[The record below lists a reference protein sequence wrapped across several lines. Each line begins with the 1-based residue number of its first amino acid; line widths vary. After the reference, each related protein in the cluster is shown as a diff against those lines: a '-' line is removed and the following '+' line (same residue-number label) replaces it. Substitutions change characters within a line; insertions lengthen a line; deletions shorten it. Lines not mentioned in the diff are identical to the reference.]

1 MNTLMNT
8 LLESLKNS
16 FLHHKLNKAIRDIK
30 KSSFRDSIDIMD
42 KCLMDVFLNYNY
54 ITDENNFIRF
64 EEVTLPKSFNRT
76 HENHT
81 DGCCLIDNPM
91 EIRFF
96 FDNGNENI
104 YDSFSHDEHDI
115 LIKIMENIL
124 KTVK

>member
-1 MNTLMNT
+1 MNTLF
-8 LLESLKNS
+8 ESLRDS
-16 FLHHKLNKAIRDIK
+16 VLRYKLNNAIHNMKR
-30 KSSFRDSIDIMD
+30 SSFRDSIDIMN
-42 KCLMDVFLNYNY
+42 KCLTDIFLNYNY

-64 EEVTLPKSFNRT
+64 EEVTLPKSFYRT
-76 HENHT
+76 RENHT
-81 DGCCLIDNPM
+81 DGCCFITNPN

-104 YDSFSHDEHDI
+104 YDSFSSDEHNI

>member
-1 MNTLMNT
+1 MNT
-8 LLESLKNS
+8 LLESLKNH
-16 FLHHKLNKAIRDIK
+16 FLRRKLNNAIRDMK
-30 KSSFRDSIDIMD
+30 RSSFRDSIDIMN
-42 KCLMDVFLNYNY
+42 KCLTDIFLNYNY
-54 ITDENNFIRF
+54 VTDENNFINF
-64 EEVTLPKSFNRT
+64 EEVTLPKSLNRS

-81 DGCCLIDNPM
+81 AWCCLIDNPM

-104 YDSFSHDEHDI
+104 YDSFSNDEHDI